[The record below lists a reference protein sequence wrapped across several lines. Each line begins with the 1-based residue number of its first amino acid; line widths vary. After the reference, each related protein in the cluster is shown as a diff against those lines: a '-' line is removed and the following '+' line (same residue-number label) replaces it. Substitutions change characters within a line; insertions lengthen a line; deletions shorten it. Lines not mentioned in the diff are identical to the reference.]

1 MTFSHLALALLPV
14 CLFLLSLLY
23 LDSYK
28 LVRLQTIAQLVII
41 GCVVAALSLFINW
54 VLETH
59 GVDRRLLL
67 RFGAPAVEEILKGL
81 PLLFLIRAKRIGF
94 LIDAAIFGFAIGTGF
109 ALVENFYY
117 LSTLLHASPALW
129 VVRGFGTAV
138 MHGGTTAILA
148 MTTVALSERKRSDSL
163 WLFVPGLVMAFAI
176 HSLFNHFV
184 VSPVA
189 SALVIVLVLPPI
201 LVLVFSQS
209 ERYLKSWLG
218 SGFDLDSELLRAI
231 ASGKFGQS
239 PAGEYLQSL
248 RDHFDGA
255 VLADMLCYLRMHS
268 ELSLRAKGVLMLHEN
283 GFPVKKDPDI
293 AEKLAELRYLE
304 KSIGKTG
311 ELALA
316 PIMNRSSHDVWE
328 LHMLEG

>member
-209 ERYLKSWLG
+209 ERYLQSWLG

-316 PIMNRSSHDVWE
+316 PIMNRSSHDMWE
-328 LHMLEG
+328 LHMLEE

>member
-1 MTFSHLALALLPV
+1 MIFSHLALALLPV

-28 LVRLQTIAQLVII
+28 LVRPQTIAQLVII
-41 GCVVAALSLFINW
+41 GCLTAALSLFLNW
-54 VLETH
+54 ILETH
-59 GVDRRLLL
+59 GVDRRMLL

-81 PLLFLIRAKRIGF
+81 PLVFLIRTKRIGF

-148 MTTVALSERKRSDSL
+148 MTTLALSERKRSDSL

-189 SALVIVLVLPPI
+189 SALVIVLLLPPI

-209 ERYLKSWLG
+209 ERYLQSWLG

-231 ASGKFGQS
+231 GSGEFGQS
-239 PAGEYLQSL
+239 PAGEYLQSI

-304 KSIGKTG
+304 QSIGKTG

-316 PIMNRSSHDVWE
+316 PIMNRSSHDVWQ
-328 LHMLEG
+328 LHMLEE